1 MTQDNN
7 TVGTYTYLPNGLRHS
22 KTVGN
27 NTKYFVWNDDDI
39 EAELNENNALTAR
52 YIYGNERICTASG
65 VYYMY
70 NNHGDVCNLVDANG
84 NVTRSYGFGDT
95 DAFGYDQTPDS
106 TDTNPFRYCGEYYDT
121 ETGNIYLRNRYYN
134 PAVGAFITEDP
145 ARDGVNWYSYCM
157 GNPVMYFDPMGLEDI
172 YIFYN
177 TGDENNGSLS
187 DRAIPKK
194 EELEKLGYTVYI
206 KGISNGSEFRD
217 EWNKMDNNGQ
227 EIKQVYLF
235 FHSNPVAIITNSDGV
250 ATNARSGTNYT
261 KIRDLDVKQIDTIIL
276 NSCNSAHLDYSTEN
290 IAFELSKYQNVKNV
304 YGWDGSMEWSNDGK
318 RTKLADSQ
326 KYFYSWRKKE
336 GLFDIRGPKGLI
348 LYSKTNNYIDIIN
361 VNDCKI
367 IHRYDLNG
375 MTLSFEQTE
384 ETA

>member
-1 MTQDNN
+1 
-7 TVGTYTYLPNGLRHS
+7 
-22 KTVGN
+22 
-27 NTKYFVWNDDDI
+27 
-39 EAELNENNALTAR
+39 
-52 YIYGNERICTASG
+52 
-65 VYYMY
+65 MY
-70 NNHGDVCNLVDANG
+70 NTHGDVQGLINRA
-84 NVTRSYGFGDT
+84 GDLT
-95 DAFGYDQTPDS
+95 KNYEYDAFGNEINKVD

-121 ETGNIYLRNRYYN
+121 ETGNIYLRNRYYD
-134 PAVGAFITEDP
+134 PSTGGFITEDP